1 MSSINK
7 SALVIAFSAISICS
21 LAQKP
26 EREIVI
32 GFYNCENLFDPA
44 DDPQKNDDEF
54 TPSGKY
60 HYTDEI
66 YRKRLVNMAAVIESM
81 NPAVLGLAE
90 VENAEVL
97 SALLSQPTLAK
108 RGYKYVL
115 RPGPDPRGI
124 NVALIY
130 DPALFKL
137 AGSESLPVNIAGTG
151 GKEVTRDVLH
161 VQGALAGEK
170 VNILVNHWPSR
181 RGGTSASDGKREAA
195 AQVNRAAI
203 ETTAK
208 KDKNAAF
215 IVMGD
220 LNDNPDDSSVTYVL
234 GAVADKKNVT
244 TTGLF
249 NPFAEIY
256 LRGGGTEVYR
266 KHWNLFD
273 QVIVSGALVKS
284 GKLHYD
290 HADVFMPSFIQ
301 DTYKG
306 HEGEPH
312 RAFKGTK
319 WINGYS
325 DHYPVAVYF
334 KSSVR

>member
-1 MSSINK
+1 MRSINK
-7 SALVIAFSAISICS
+7 FTLAVFISLLFSCAHGQNRGV
-21 LAQKP
+21 A
-26 EREIVI
+26 V
-32 GFYNCENLFDPA
+32 GFYNCENMFDPA
-44 DDPQKNDDEF
+44 DDPNKNDDEF
-54 TPSGKY
+54 TPGGRY
-60 HYTDEI
+60 HYTEEI
-66 YRKRLVNMAAVIESM
+66 YRKRLQHLAAVIESM
-81 NPAVLGLAE
+81 DPAVLGLAE

-97 SALLSQPTLAK
+97 TALTNEPALAK

-124 NVALIY
+124 NVALLY
-130 DPALFKL
+130 DPSVLKVTA
-137 AGSESLPVNIAGTG
+137 SESLPVNISGTG

-161 VQGALAGEK
+161 VQGMLAGEK

-181 RGGTSASDGKREAA
+181 RGGVHTSDGKRGAA
-195 AQVNRAAI
+195 ALANRQAI
-203 ETTAK
+203 EAIAK
-208 KDKNAAF
+208 KDKTAGT

-220 LNDNPDDSSVTYVL
+220 MNDNPDDSSITYVL
-234 GAVADKKNVT
+234 GAIADRKNVT
-244 TTGLF
+244 ATGLF

-256 LRGGGTEVYR
+256 QRGGGTEVYR

-273 QVIVSGALVKS
+273 QVIVSGTLVKS
-284 GKLHYD
+284 GRLRYD
-290 HADVFMPSFIQ
+290 HAEVFMPSFIQ

-325 DHYPVAVYF
+325 DHYPVVVYF
-334 KSSVR
+334 KPAGK

>member
-1 MSSINK
+1 MKSINK
-7 SALVIAFSAISICS
+7 LALFLVFSIVSFHAQ
-21 LAQKP
+21 AQKP
-26 EREIVI
+26 EREIIV

-54 TPSGKY
+54 TPTGRY
-60 HYTDEI
+60 HYTEEI
-66 YRKRLVNMAAVIESM
+66 YRKRLVNMAAVIDNMS
-81 NPAVLGLAE
+81 PAVLGMAE

-97 SALLSQPTLAK
+97 AALTTQPALAK
-108 RGYKYVL
+108 RGYKYIL

-124 NVALIY
+124 NVALLY
-130 DPALFKL
+130 DPAQFKL
-137 AGSESLPVNIAGTG
+137 TGSESLPVNIAGTG

-161 VQGALAGEK
+161 VQGTLAGEK

-181 RGGTSASDGKREAA
+181 RGGIAASDGKREAA
-195 AQVNRAAI
+195 ALVNKAAV
-203 ETTAK
+203 EAAAK
-208 KDKNAAF
+208 KDKNAAV

-234 GAVADKKNVT
+234 GAVADRKNVT

-273 QVIVSGALVKS
+273 QVIVSGTLVKS
-284 GKLHYD
+284 QKLRYD
-290 HADVFMPSFIQ
+290 HAEVFMPSFIQ

-312 RAFKGTK
+312 RAFRGTK

-334 KSSVR
+334 KSSAK

>member
-1 MSSINK
+1 M
-7 SALVIAFSAISICS
+7 C
-21 LAQKP
+21 AQKP
-26 EREIVI
+26 EREVVV

-54 TPSGKY
+54 TPTGRY

-66 YRKRLVNMAAVIESM
+66 YRKRLANMAAVIERMGPS
-81 NPAVLGLAE
+81 VLGLAE

-97 SALLSQPTLAK
+97 NGLISQPALAK
-108 RGYKYVL
+108 RGYKYIL

-130 DPALFKL
+130 DPAVFKL
-137 AGSESLPVNIAGTG
+137 TGSESLPVNIAGTG

-181 RGGTSASDGKREAA
+181 RGGANASDGKRETA
-195 AQVNRAAI
+195 AQVNKGAI
-203 ETTAK
+203 EAIVK

-215 IVMGD
+215 MVMGD

-244 TTGLF
+244 ATGLF

-273 QVIVSGALVKS
+273 QVIISGTLVKS
-284 GKLHYD
+284 AKLRYD
-290 HADVFMPSFIQ
+290 HAEVFMPSFIQ

-312 RAFKGTK
+312 RAFKGPK

-334 KSSVR
+334 KSSVK

>member
-1 MSSINK
+1 MKSINK
-7 SALVIAFSAISICS
+7 LALLIVFSAVSHCAC
-21 LAQKP
+21 AQKT
-26 EREIVI
+26 EREIIV

-54 TPSGKY
+54 TPAGRY
-60 HYTDEI
+60 HYTDDI
-66 YRKRLVNMAAVIESM
+66 YRKRLEHMARVIDSM
-81 NPAVLGLAE
+81 SPAIMGLAE

-97 SALLSQPTLAK
+97 SALTSQPALA
-108 RGYKYVL
+108 RHGYKYIL

-124 NVALIY
+124 NVALIF
-130 DPALFKL
+130 DPAQFKL
-137 AGSESLPVNIAGTG
+137 TGSESLPVNIAGTG
-151 GKEVTRDVLH
+151 GKEITRDVLSVH
-161 VQGALAGEK
+161 GTLAGEK

-181 RGGTSASDGKREAA
+181 RGGTNASDGKREAA
-195 AQVNRAAI
+195 ALVNRVAI
-203 ETTAK
+203 ESMAK
-208 KDKNAAF
+208 KDKNASF

-220 LNDNPDDSSVTYVL
+220 MNDNPDDSSITYVL

-244 TTGLF
+244 ATGLF

-256 LRGGGTEVYR
+256 VRGGGTEVYR

-273 QVIVSGALVKS
+273 QVIVSGSLVKS
-284 GKLHYD
+284 EKLRYD
-290 HADVFMPSFIQ
+290 HAEVYMPSFVQ

-325 DHYPVAVYF
+325 DHFPVAVYF
-334 KSSVR
+334 KSSVK